1 MAAAANEIERGN
13 AGAIEGNRLAINDA
27 GARAQAC
34 QRLDDQREA
43 TGEVIARTPHLRA
56 GLASNDAEAVMFD
69 FMQPLAA
76 GRQLV
81 GFGWEA
87 RRDEPG
93 RQGTLHRRCPTLF
106 TSAAAGRALGLPAV
120 LSSLS
125 YTTTLRSLSAL
136 MILLFSGLSPERTML
151 INDGVT
157 PFFFAHFFWLPARL
171 TSKRSKRTTS
181 F

>member
-13 AGAIEGNRLAINDA
+13 AVVIAGNRLAINDA

-106 TSAAAGRALGLPAV
+106 TRDSPDESQTGINVRVFPALLQDRREV
-120 LSSLS
+120 L
-125 YTTTLRSLSAL
+125 TA
-136 MILLFSGLSPERTML
+136 
-151 INDGVT
+151 
-157 PFFFAHFFWLPARL
+157 
-171 TSKRSKRTTS
+171 TSTS
-181 F
+181 DNPNAWSRV